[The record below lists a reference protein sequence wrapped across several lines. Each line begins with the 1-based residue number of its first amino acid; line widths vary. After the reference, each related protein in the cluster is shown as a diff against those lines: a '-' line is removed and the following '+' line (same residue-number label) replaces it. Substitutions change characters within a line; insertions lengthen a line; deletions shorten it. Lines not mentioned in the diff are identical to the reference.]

1 MGCGI
6 YDMVDVAK
14 IMKTALVLPSLDHT
28 SYWADESG
36 FKDLFDWKY
45 FMQTLEDDI
54 DIVDTLPSRFIEIEP
69 FRKIPISWSK
79 VNYYKSEVLPLL
91 KQHKV
96 ITSPTLTHGLQI
108 MDFQVPYGNLD
119 VGNELNPFKDHQ
131 NLLAGLDYVVALES
145 AVFIYTYDG
154 NMAKAVQGHRRFE
167 NFTKTINPDRH
178 NFVKLVDEPDRG
190 KISWRSSVSKL
201 KGYIKIVLGHHI
213 SEN

>member
-119 VGNELNPFKDHQ
+119 VG
-131 NLLAGLDYVVALES
+131 
-145 AVFIYTYDG
+145 
-154 NMAKAVQGHRRFE
+154 
-167 NFTKTINPDRH
+167 H